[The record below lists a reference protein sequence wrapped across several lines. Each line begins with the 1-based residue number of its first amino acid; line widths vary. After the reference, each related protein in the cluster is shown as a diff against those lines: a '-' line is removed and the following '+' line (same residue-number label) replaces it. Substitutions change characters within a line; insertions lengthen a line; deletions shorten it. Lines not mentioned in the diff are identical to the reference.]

1 MIDEMVGVLNVSYI
15 KNHDI
20 NQTDKLF
27 MRFSND

>member
-1 MIDEMVGVLNVSYI
+1 MIDEMAGVLSLSYI

-27 MRFSND
+27 MRFIND